1 MVWDLRSL
9 GEMTQRTWREK
20 SDWVSRMVVKFGV
33 VEFERSG
40 EELRKERDD
49 WDETEMG
56 GESWG
61 QRRGNWRVKERRVWK
76 LGFGRRKGKKD
87 GSRGEERGGVR
98 PG

>member
-1 MVWDLRSL
+1 
-9 GEMTQRTWREK
+9 MTLSK
-20 SDWVSRMVVKFGV
+20 MVVKFGV

-61 QRRGNWRVKERRVWK
+61 QRRGDWRVKERRVWR
-76 LGFGRRKGKKD
+76 LGFGRRKGEKD
-87 GSRGEERGGVR
+87 GSQGEGRGGVR